1 MEKREIFLEKNKS
14 KVSVNKESELSVS
27 LSAKTRLLPNGDIS
41 ERLSLIKLYN
51 DEKDACKRYRM
62 IFTINPICTNVLFNA
77 KTEVVRLEGSEKC
90 VFLPQNPRSSL
101 NDGFTYINTTPLN
114 AIQAIRD
121 TEYTHKDFFD
131 GENPYVYHC
140 GWDIFNNHMLR
151 NDDFTYISNV
161 GNDARSK
168 PVFNT
173 IWDYL
178 RDKDGKIINE
188 KISPNGYN
196 ATPMHVY
203 QYDTILSMY
212 NAFRNRLDEKNGWYG
227 FTNPGNIEIANVTVN
242 EKEISINKMMNN
254 NKSCELYELY
264 PDQSL
269 YSFIPK
275 INKFRNRL
283 EYNWDYDLVYPYENE
298 YKMLRDIVGADDWI
312 GDNIPI
318 RIISAKKASSASG
331 SDFVVFKTMFK
342 HTLEQGD
349 YVRLFYTIVDKNGNS
364 SFERINRRFK
374 VVKCGDI
381 NGNEANRYF
390 CVRAIDMGDRFT
402 FKKEGSEKDSVVFVD
417 DDAVVDFYYKKDVSG
432 YECKY
437 YIRKFKRLKSERFD
451 SEINKLAFGEN
462 IYGDRVAQLIFTD
475 DIDVEGL
482 VDNLGRPLSE
492 VYLYFFKTNRGHDE
506 WYNDNN
512 YTGETIEFSHCFGK
526 VTSGLDLP
534 SECVNYNVRKL
545 HNVDFISQ
553 ARSKNSQIPPGYF
566 NGFQYV
572 YSGSIITK
580 SELPKVIND
589 DITIEKL
596 DNDGFVYGDIVE
608 FDQYNCVETVIENI
622 YHRFNTAQRETSN
635 SMYFDIWDDEIQ
647 YDDYDIGVNSMAG
660 EFKVVSALTNTVMS
674 GNTSLKFPG
683 NIYPE
688 GYFYNPKTA
697 IKLADISDNIAK
709 VTVKQIKYS
718 GWTDTDRFYKEDE
731 GLDEEGN
738 MVVTYHG
745 NFSATTKYDFVKG
758 DFIALYES
766 EDDKIYYG
774 VVDGVSGKTIDVMFQ
789 ERPHANAVVKGSAAL
804 FTTREYIAPYAT
816 FLPASRAFVWRDLI
830 KPSELPTDSALY
842 DRTFSNG
849 CLYIHQ
855 NVNFFLKRQDPRNE
869 FGLLYPEDSNSNTKP
884 QIKNYKKPGNS
895 EIDTSAYEVFSDN
908 LKNICY

>member
-1 MEKREIFLEKNKS
+1 MEKREVFLEKNKS
-14 KVSVNKESELSVS
+14 TVSVNKESELGVV
-27 LSAKTRLLPNGDIS
+27 LSAKTRVLPYSNIN
-41 ERLSLIKLYN
+41 ENLSLIKLYN
-51 DEKDACKRYRM
+51 SERDACNRYRM

-77 KTEVVRLEGSEKC
+77 KTEVVRLEGSERC
-90 VFLPQNPRSSL
+90 ISLPQNPRSSL

-114 AIQAIRD
+114 TIQAIRD
-121 TEYTHKDFFD
+121 TEYTHKDFFND
-131 GENPYVYHC
+131 ENPYVYHC

-196 ATPMHVY
+196 TTPMHVY

-227 FTNPGNIEIANVTVN
+227 FTNPGNIEIANVNVN
-242 EKEISINKMMNN
+242 GKEISINKMMNN

-283 EYNWDYDLVYPYENE
+283 EYNWDYDLVYPYENDYE
-298 YKMLRDIVGADDWI
+298 KLGRIVGTSAVKD
-312 GDNIPI
+312 
-318 RIISAKKASSASG
+318 ISLKVLEAKRTSSASG
-331 SDFVVFKTMFK
+331 SDFVRFKTMFK
-342 HTLEQGD
+342 HTFNQGD
-349 YVRLFYTIVDKNGNS
+349 YVVLYYLNG
-364 SFERINRRFK
+364 EDTKRINKRFK
-374 VVKCGDI
+374 IVFCGDSEGK
-381 NGNEANRYF
+381 NTDRYF
-390 CVRAIDMGDRFT
+390 SIRATDLSSDFSCNRDGEVIF
-402 FKKEGSEKDSVVFVD
+402 SESEEKVN
-417 DDAVVDFYYKKDVSG
+417 FYYRKDVSG

-475 DIDVEGL
+475 DIDVEGI

-512 YTGETIEFSHCFGK
+512 YTGETVEFSHCFGK

-534 SECVNYNVRKL
+534 EEEKDYNVRKL

-553 ARSKNSQIPPGYF
+553 ARSENSQIPQDYLA
-566 NGFQYV
+566 GFQYV
-572 YSGSIITK
+572 YRDSII
-580 SELPKVIND
+580 SENDQPKVID
-589 DITIEKL
+589 DDLTIEKL

-647 YDDYDIGVNSMAG
+647 YDDYDIGINSMAG
-660 EFKVVSALTNTVMS
+660 EFKVISALTNTVMN

-688 GYFYNPKTA
+688 GYFYNPKTV
-697 IKLADISDNIAK
+697 IKLADVSDNIVN

-718 GWTDTDRFYKEDE
+718 GWTDTDMFYRRPNEE
-731 GLDEEGN
+731 RLDEEGN
-738 MVVTYHG
+738 KVILYHG

-758 DFIALYES
+758 DFIALYQN

-789 ERPHANAVVKGSAAL
+789 KMPDANAVVKGSAAL
-804 FTTREYIAPYAT
+804 LTTREYIAPYAT
-816 FLPASRAFVWRDLI
+816 FLPSSRAFVWRDLI
-830 KPSELPTDSALY
+830 KPSELPIDSTLY
-842 DRTFSNG
+842 DRPFSNG
-849 CLYIHQ
+849 CFYIHQ

-869 FGLLYPEDSNSNTKP
+869 FGLLYPEDSNNNTKP

-895 EIDTSAYEVFSDN
+895 EIDVLAYEVFSDN